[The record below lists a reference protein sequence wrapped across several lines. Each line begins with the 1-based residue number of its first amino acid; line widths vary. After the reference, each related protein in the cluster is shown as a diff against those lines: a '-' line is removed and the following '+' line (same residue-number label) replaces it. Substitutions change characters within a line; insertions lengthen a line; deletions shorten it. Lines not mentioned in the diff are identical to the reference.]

1 MNAPLAVVM
10 AAGKGTRMKSE
21 LPKVLVPV
29 LGRPMLEYV
38 IDALRDA
45 GIAKI
50 VVVVGYRA
58 DDVKQTV
65 GGAEDVGFALQAEQR
80 GTGHAVMSAREHL
93 AGHDGAV
100 VVVAG
105 DSPLMQTSSIRKLLA
120 EYERSKSACILGTAH
135 KENPH
140 GLGRIVRDASDKFTG
155 IVEEKDATP
164 QQRQITEVNLSTYVF
179 HGPDLLRALEGIR
192 SDNAQ
197 GEYYITDC
205 PGVLLAEGKDV
216 RALAVLE
223 PCEVLSINSMEELA
237 VVEDAMRTM
246 SKAKG

>member
-1 MNAPLAVVM
+1 
-10 AAGKGTRMKSE
+10 
-21 LPKVLVPV
+21 
-29 LGRPMLEYV
+29 
-38 IDALRDA
+38 
-45 GIAKI
+45 
-50 VVVVGYRA
+50 
-58 DDVKQTV
+58 V
-65 GGAEDVGFALQAEQR
+65 GGPEDVAFAIQAEQR

-140 GLGRIVRDASDKFTG
+140 GLGRIVRDASGKFTG

-164 QQRQITEVNLSTYVF
+164 HQRQITEVNLSTYVF
-179 HGPDLLRALEGIR
+179 HGPDLLRSLDEIR

-237 VVEDAMRTM
+237 VVEDAMRSM